1 MRLAR
6 LGFVPVLGFLPL
18 LGFGCSDPAPPT
30 PRGAFS
36 MNFADPGA
44 SCNAAGHLATLGDVT
59 AAQRVRV
66 LTDGEEGATIDCS
79 VTGSGTFKVSA
90 HAVNPATAAEIR
102 VNIPAI
108 TPAATQEMPAT
119 GSISFSS
126 AKTGGEPFVSDPADP
141 CQFWFVPESEQGV
154 NAGEIW
160 VVFECPAMLNDGYS
174 CELRRGALAFD
185 GCGS

>member
-36 MNFADPGA
+36 MNFVDPGA
-44 SCNAAGHLATLGDVT
+44 SCNAGNHSAMLGDVT
-59 AAQRVRV
+59 AARRLRV

-90 HAVNPATAAEIR
+90 QARNPATAAEIR

-108 TPAATQEMPAT
+108 TPAATEEMPAT

-126 AKTGGEPFVSDPADP
+126 VKTGGETFVSDPAAP
-141 CQFWFVPESEQGV
+141 CEFWFVPESEQGV

-160 VVFECPAMLNDGYS
+160 VVFECLAMLNDGYS